1 MRLQYS
7 IISGGSEGGC
17 CTLIQITMLQYSII
31 SDGSEEDEKWEKNP
45 ALLQYSIFS
54 HGSESQY
61 AIAPLVLLVREN
73 TIL

>member
-1 MRLQYS
+1 MYS
-7 IISGGSEGGC
+7 KISYGSEGGC

-61 AIAPLVLLVREN
+61 AIASLVLLVQEN

>member
-1 MRLQYS
+1 
-7 IISGGSEGGC
+7 
-17 CTLIQITMLQYSII
+17 MLQYSII

-61 AIAPLVLLVREN
+61 AIAPLVLLVQEN